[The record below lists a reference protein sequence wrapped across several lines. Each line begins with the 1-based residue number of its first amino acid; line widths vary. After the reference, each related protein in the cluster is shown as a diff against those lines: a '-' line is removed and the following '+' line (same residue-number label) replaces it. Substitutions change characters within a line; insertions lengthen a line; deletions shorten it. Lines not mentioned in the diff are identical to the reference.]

1 MRAIITNCQNLDLQ
15 AFRVYSLHYQRKR
28 MAIFSNFIPTPEPIQ
43 NQSSVSSLKQRLDW
57 GEPALTIID
66 VRPRELFNITH
77 IRGSIPM
84 PMDEPN
90 NLTLASLELSRD
102 IYIYAETN
110 EQTAAAANKLRQ
122 AGYQHVSE
130 LIGGLTSWKKAK
142 YPIEGWWS
150 MPKEKS

>member
-1 MRAIITNCQNLDLQ
+1 
-15 AFRVYSLHYQRKR
+15 
-28 MAIFSNFIPTPEPIQ
+28 MAIFSNFIPTPEPIE

-66 VRPRELFNITH
+66 VRSRVLFNVTH
-77 IRGSIPM
+77 IMGSIPM

-90 NLTLASLELSRD
+90 NLTLANLELSRD

-110 EQTAAAANKLRQ
+110 EQTATAANKLRQ

-142 YPIEGWWS
+142 YPIES
-150 MPKEKS
+150 

>member
-1 MRAIITNCQNLDLQ
+1 
-15 AFRVYSLHYQRKR
+15 

-66 VRPRELFNITH
+66 VRPRELFNINH

-122 AGYQHVSE
+122 AGYQYVSE

>member
-1 MRAIITNCQNLDLQ
+1 
-15 AFRVYSLHYQRKR
+15 
-28 MAIFSNFIPTPEPIQ
+28 MAIFSNLIPLPEPIQ

-66 VRPRELFNITH
+66 VRPRVLFNITH
-77 IRGSIPM
+77 IMGSISM

-110 EQTAAAANKLRQ
+110 EQTAVAANKLRQ
-122 AGYQHVSE
+122 AGYQKVSE
-130 LIGGLTSWKKAK
+130 LIGGLKAWKKAK

-150 MPKEKS
+150 MSEEKSEVSN

>member
-1 MRAIITNCQNLDLQ
+1 
-15 AFRVYSLHYQRKR
+15 
-28 MAIFSNFIPTPEPIQ
+28 MAIFSNFIPIPEPIQ
-43 NQSSVSSLKQRLDW
+43 NKSSVSALKKRLDW

-77 IRGSIPM
+77 IMGSISM

-110 EQTAAAANKLRQ
+110 EQTAVAANELRQ

-130 LIGGLTSWKKAK
+130 LIGGLTAWKKAK
-142 YPIEGWWS
+142 YPIVGWWT
-150 MPKEKS
+150 MPVEKDQVPS